1 MSQGYRVY
9 GYRWVVLAAV
19 MFVNFTIQMLWIAY
33 APITSVAASYYGV
46 SDLAVGFLAMSF
58 MIVFV
63 VMSLPAAW
71 LIDTKGF
78 RLAVGLGGVLA
89 AAGGVA
95 RGLAGDDYT
104 LVLLATLAIAVGQ
117 PFLLNAWTK
126 MPAHWF
132 DRRQRATAVG
142 LTTLASMLGIA
153 AGMALTPPLADA
165 LSIASVQLVYG
176 LLAAAG
182 AAVFLA
188 VARERPATPPGP
200 PGEDERVLMLDGL
213 KHALRVRPFL
223 IMLLVA
229 FIVMSTFNGVTTWVE
244 QIIKPRGF
252 SPTEAGTMGALML
265 VAGVIGAVVLS
276 ALSDRSGHRVRF
288 MVVALAASVPGVL
301 GIAFAQSALLLYAFA
316 ALLGFFLVAV
326 LPVGM
331 QYAAEIATPTPE
343 GTSTGLI
350 QLCGQVSVV
359 SVYVMEA
366 LRTGGGSFWVSLAL
380 AAGLLAVMAVVL
392 SRLRDP
398 GTAAASAAPAD
409 AAGLVPATEGAGPE
423 GE

>member
-1 MSQGYRVY
+1 MSTTAAQSIGAPPSQGYRVY

-19 MFVNFTIQMLWIAY
+19 MFVNLTIQMLWIAF
-33 APITSVAASYYGV
+33 APITSLASSYYGV
-46 SDLAVGFLAMSF
+46 SDLAIGFLAMSF

-63 VMSLPAAW
+63 VVSLPAAW
-71 LIDTKGF
+71 VIDTRGF
-78 RLAVGLGGVLA
+78 RVAVGFGSVLA
-89 AAGGVA
+89 AAGGVL
-95 RGLAGDDYT
+95 RGLAGADYT
-104 LVLLATLAIAVGQ
+104 LVLLATIAIAVAQ

-153 AGMALTPPLADA
+153 VGMALTPPLAEA
-165 LSIASVQLVYG
+165 LSIPTVQLVYG
-176 LLAAAG
+176 GLAAA
-182 AAVFLA
+182 AAVFFVL

-213 KHALRVRPFL
+213 RHALRVRPFL
-223 IMLLVA
+223 LMLLVA

-276 ALSDRSGHRVRF
+276 ALSDRSGRRVRY
-288 MVVALAASVPGVL
+288 MVLALVASIPGVL
-301 GIAFAQSALLLYAFA
+301 GVTFASSALLLYAFA

-326 LPVGM
+326 LPIGM
-331 QYAAEIATPTPE
+331 QYAAEVANPTPE

-366 LRTGGGSFWVSLAL
+366 LRTGGGSFWISLVL
-380 AAGLLAVMAVVL
+380 AAALLAVMAVLL
-392 SRLRDP
+392 SRLPDP
-398 GTAAASAAPAD
+398 GP
-409 AAGLVPATEGAGPE
+409 GRP
-423 GE
+423 